1 MHQNRS
7 HYLARIVGLLV
18 GLASFVLLLSEGVPG
33 TEGASRGKE
42 VTLSQ
47 TKSSG
52 CPERCSK
59 PEHTTTKVSV
69 SNTPASPAEDPS
81 LIEKAIDN
89 DAGVLVI
96 RLLVALLAA
105 LTTMATLE
113 RLLSAPNRA
122 ARIDKRDDTPPN
134 DHGNTAKPPPT
145 DKPSPGSGVGVEE
158 SRKTGKAAKRAR
170 AKEKGE
176 EEAAQ
181 AQAAAKAKLERE
193 KVTVRKR
200 QGLFRRAADEQK
212 PEVEL

>member
-1 MHQNRS
+1 VRQNWS
-7 HYLARIVGLLV
+7 HYLASIAGLLV

-42 VTLSQ
+42 VTLSH

-59 PEHTTTKVSV
+59 PEHTKTKVSV

-105 LTTMATLE
+105 LTTMTTLE
-113 RLLSAPNRA
+113 RLLRAPNGA
-122 ARIDKRDDTPPN
+122 APAERRDDTPP
-134 DHGNTAKPPPT
+134 DDRGNPAELSPT
-145 DKPSPGSGVGVEE
+145 NSPSSGSGAAD
-158 SRKTGKAAKRAR
+158 TKAA
-170 AKEKGE
+170 
-176 EEAAQ
+176 EEARKAE
-181 AQAAAKAKLERE
+181 KAKLEGE

-200 QGLFRRAADEQK
+200 QGLLRRGAAGKRK
-212 PEVEL
+212 PEAEL